1 MLPMPEAPFTEE
13 VPVADKYGR
22 VRIGRAIM
30 RPGQMRGMAVQT
42 TYQLM
47 MIQTGEAF
55 VTVGRRPPCHVPA
68 GHVMLIRPEYHG
80 HRRTVGTTP
89 SHQTWVAVLPEVLSG
104 EQLKD
109 LGAAPFMLPLSPQMD
124 RLQEAAVECYQRYP
138 AAEAVLCPLV
148 VSMLMLYVE
157 EARARGL
164 LAEPPWH
171 HPAVETAREFIRRH
185 LNEPLDLR
193 TLAAAAHVTPEHLVR
208 LFHRELGTTPLR
220 YVWAERV
227 RAGVHLLQYSDLSIA
242 EVAAR
247 TGFRATDHFIRHVR
261 TATGLRPRELRR
273 QSRDGAEILQ
283 EATSSAPHSSASR
296 LQQREELPR
305 DTQ

>member
-1 MLPMPEAPFTEE
+1 MSLAPEEPFTQE
-13 VPVADKYGR
+13 VPVADRYGR

-30 RPGQMRGMAVQT
+30 RPGQVRGMAVQT

-55 VTVGRRPPCHVPA
+55 VTVGRRPAHHVPA
-68 GHVMLIRPEYHG
+68 GHAILLRPEHHG
-80 HRRTVGTTP
+80 HRRTVGP
-89 SHQTWVAVLPEVLSG
+89 ALSHQTWVAVLPEVLSG
-104 EQLKD
+104 EQRRD
-109 LGAAPFMLPLSPQMD
+109 LDAAPFMLPISPEMD
-124 RLQEAAVECYQRYP
+124 RLQEAAIACYMRYP
-138 AAEAVLCPLV
+138 ATEAVLCPLV

-164 LAEPPWH
+164 LAAPQRH
-171 HPAVETAREFIRRH
+171 HPAVEAARELVRRH

-208 LFHRELGTTPLR
+208 LFHRELGITPLR

-227 RAGVHLLQYSDLSIA
+227 RAGVHLLQHSDLSIA

-247 TGFRATDHFIRHVR
+247 TGFRTSGHFIRHVR
-261 TATGLRPRELRR
+261 TATGLRPRELRQR
-273 QSRDGAEILQ
+273 SRDATEVMQ
-283 EATSSAPHSSASR
+283 E
-296 LQQREELPR
+296 E
-305 DTQ
+305 